1 MPVRGK
7 ALRERRF
14 ERARM
19 RRGCQDLLDIKTEL
33 AGLREEIKAAIEL
46 LQKHQSRIIAQ
57 DNRMELL
64 DQKIWGILNG
74 RVWRSL
80 ETIGRLPRMLFKRP

>member
-1 MPVRGK
+1 
-7 ALRERRF
+7 
-14 ERARM
+14 M

-33 AGLREEIKAAIEL
+33 ADLREEMKAAVEL

-74 RVWRSL
+74 RVWKSL
-80 ETIGRLPRMLFKRP
+80 ETIGRLPRTLFKRS